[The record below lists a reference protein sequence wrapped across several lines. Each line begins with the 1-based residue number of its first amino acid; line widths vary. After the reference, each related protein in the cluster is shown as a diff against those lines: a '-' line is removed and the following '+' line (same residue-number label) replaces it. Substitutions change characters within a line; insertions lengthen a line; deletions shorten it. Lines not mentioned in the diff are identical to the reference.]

1 MLPNS
6 WIWGWD
12 DGAEVTPKKRRGR
25 PKKLKTL
32 AEVEADI
39 NLREFQKASKKVKC
53 C

>member
-1 MLPNS
+1 MAVKKTPKINVTKLMDV
-6 WIWGWD
+6 GMG

-39 NLREFQKASKKVKC
+39 NLR
-53 C
+53 